1 MSSRVKLAGG
11 TLSVLVVAYAV
22 IISGEIL
29 LGVITA
35 GFVAGTTWIAT
46 TYAPEHGYLADL
58 GGGLVAALALVAA
71 AILAYFTVIASQI
84 LVGILLGSLV
94 ALVGVVAA
102 PGGPRAAAGGTAR

>member
-1 MSSRVKLAGG
+1 MSSRLKLAGG
-11 TLSVLVVAYAV
+11 TLSVLVLAYAV
-22 IISGEIL
+22 LISGEIF

-58 GGGLVAALALVAA
+58 GGGLVAALVLVGGGV
-71 AILAYFTVIASQI
+71 LAYYTVIANQL
-84 LVGILLGSLV
+84 LVGILLASLV